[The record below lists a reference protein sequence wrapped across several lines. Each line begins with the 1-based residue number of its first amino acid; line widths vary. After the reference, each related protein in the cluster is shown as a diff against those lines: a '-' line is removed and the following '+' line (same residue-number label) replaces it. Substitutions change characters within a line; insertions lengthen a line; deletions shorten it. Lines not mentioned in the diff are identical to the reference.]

1 MIFNIRLTLGWISE
15 LSHRAQY
22 LIRCHWKLQRPS
34 IKSRNRRILEWCL
47 KKRKLVTLNR
57 NSIIKTWNKGN
68 QEELVED
75 LEADQSLLK
84 KEKVFLQI
92 KLSLLILDNK
102 FMKLN
107 LKNILQIKSEKYSKK
122 KRQHQSKLRKS
133 LIDLL
138 KFRDLPLR
146 ELNLETKIRANIQE
160 NSINQI
166 CFLKIMKKD

>member
-1 MIFNIRLTLGWISE
+1 MQDKE
-15 LSHRAQY
+15 LEIDIPKQTKALLLFKIQFLLCLVNS
-22 LIRCHWKLQRPS
+22 LKVFW
-34 IKSRNRRILEWCL
+34 NTL

-57 NSIIKTWNKGN
+57 NSIIKTWKKGN

-102 FMKLN
+102 FMKPN

>member
-1 MIFNIRLTLGWISE
+1 
-15 LSHRAQY
+15 
-22 LIRCHWKLQRPS
+22 
-34 IKSRNRRILEWCL
+34 
-47 KKRKLVTLNR
+47 
-57 NSIIKTWNKGN
+57 
-68 QEELVED
+68 VED

-102 FMKLN
+102 FMKPN

-138 KFRDLPLR
+138 KFRDLPQR
-146 ELNLETKIRANIQE
+146 ELNLETKIRANTQE

-166 CFLKIMKKD
+166 CFLKTMKKD

>member
-1 MIFNIRLTLGWISE
+1 MQDKE
-15 LSHRAQY
+15 LEIDIPKQTKALLLFKIQFLLCLVNS
-22 LIRCHWKLQRPS
+22 LKVFW
-34 IKSRNRRILEWCL
+34 NTL

-57 NSIIKTWNKGN
+57 NSIIKTWKKGN

-84 KEKVFLQI
+84 REKVFLQI

>member
-1 MIFNIRLTLGWISE
+1 MQDKE
-15 LSHRAQY
+15 LEIDIPKQTKALLLFKIQFLLCLVNS
-22 LIRCHWKLQRPS
+22 LKVFW
-34 IKSRNRRILEWCL
+34 NTL

-57 NSIIKTWNKGN
+57 NSIIKTWKKVN

-84 KEKVFLQI
+84 KEKVFLRI

-102 FMKLN
+102 FMKPN

-146 ELNLETKIRANIQE
+146 ELNLETKIRANTQE
-160 NSINQI
+160 NLINQI
-166 CFLKIMKKD
+166 CFLKTMKKD

>member
-1 MIFNIRLTLGWISE
+1 
-15 LSHRAQY
+15 
-22 LIRCHWKLQRPS
+22 
-34 IKSRNRRILEWCL
+34 
-47 KKRKLVTLNR
+47 
-57 NSIIKTWNKGN
+57 
-68 QEELVED
+68 VED
-75 LEADQSLLK
+75 LLSDQSLIK

-102 FMKLN
+102 FMKIN

-146 ELNLETKIRANIQE
+146 ELNLEIKIRANTQE
-160 NSINQI
+160 NSINPI
-166 CFLKIMKKD
+166 FFLKTMKKD

>member
-1 MIFNIRLTLGWISE
+1 
-15 LSHRAQY
+15 
-22 LIRCHWKLQRPS
+22 
-34 IKSRNRRILEWCL
+34 
-47 KKRKLVTLNR
+47 
-57 NSIIKTWNKGN
+57 
-68 QEELVED
+68 VED

-102 FMKLN
+102 FMKPN

>member
-1 MIFNIRLTLGWISE
+1 MQDKE
-15 LSHRAQY
+15 LEIDIPKQTKALLLFKIQFLLCLVSS
-22 LIRCHWKLQRPS
+22 LKVFW
-34 IKSRNRRILEWCL
+34 NTL

-57 NSIIKTWNKGN
+57 NSIIKTWKKGN

-102 FMKLN
+102 FMKPN